1 MLGAGGGVG
10 DEADGGG
17 DEEDAEP
24 AGEGEV
30 LVQPETAEEGDDDVA
45 EGGGGHDEGEVG
57 PGERGHVAGE
67 EADEQEDAEVDEGI
81 EEGVPEEAEVMEVDG
96 ADLGHAA
103 GEQGVADRG
112 GEHDADEDGVLG
124 GAKPVSH

>member
-1 MLGAGGGVG
+1 
-10 DEADGGG
+10 
-17 DEEDAEP
+17 
-24 AGEGEV
+24 
-30 LVQPETAEEGDDDVA
+30 
-45 EGGGGHDEGEVG
+45 
-57 PGERGHVAGE
+57 
-67 EADEQEDAEVDEGI
+67 
-81 EEGVPEEAEVMEVDG
+81 VMEVDG